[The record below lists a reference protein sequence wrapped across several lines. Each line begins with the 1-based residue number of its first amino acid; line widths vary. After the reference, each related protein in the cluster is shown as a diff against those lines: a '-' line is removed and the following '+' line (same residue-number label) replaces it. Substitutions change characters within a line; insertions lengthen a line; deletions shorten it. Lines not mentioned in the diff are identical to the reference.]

1 MADLPQNSIK
11 LEGARK
17 PLEGPLWF
25 PTVMNSNLKHIYLY
39 YRLGD
44 INFKKK
50 HVTGNS
56 QKKLF
61 PVMKDID

>member
-25 PTVMNSNLKHIYLY
+25 PTVINSNLKHIYLY

-44 INFKKK
+44 INFKTKHITENSLKK
-50 HVTGNS
+50 N
-56 QKKLF
+56 KKKYFL
-61 PVMKDID
+61 

>member
-1 MADLPQNSIK
+1 MTDLPQNSIK

-25 PTVMNSNLKHIYLY
+25 PTVFNSNLKHIYLY

-44 INFKKK
+44 INFKMNHITENSLKK
-50 HVTGNS
+50 IRKSISCN
-56 QKKLF
+56 
-61 PVMKDID
+61 